1 MKIIKIALFTI
12 CALSAYAPEALGGV
26 LLDLVKT
33 NKIEK
38 VREYLQEYLE
48 KQVDLS
54 ESFFF
59 YAAFSNF
66 FLKPYSIDEDN
77 NKEEMSRS
85 FRFACRN
92 NNPEIVK
99 LLLKNGAKDSVNK
112 ASTKHGKTPLYWA
125 CWNNNLEI
133 VKLLLDNGAKES
145 VNKANAYGKTPFYWA
160 CWENNPEVIKLLLE
174 NGAKD
179 SVNKVDNYGESP
191 LYWVCY
197 KDNLE
202 MVKLLLDNGAK
213 DSVNKA
219 GNDGR
224 TPLYWACHNNNLE
237 IVKLLLDNGAKESV
251 NRVDDEGYTPLY
263 CACLKNNP
271 EIVKLLLEN
280 GAKESVNKAGN
291 DGRTPLYWACWRNN
305 LEMVKLLLE
314 NGADATT
321 GVSGKKAIERIC
333 SSKWTTE
340 NRKKLLM
347 SLLSIPEKGDENET
361 EEQKNSRIFKELVV
375 SSLAENM
382 QQSSTI
388 APTIPSN
395 DGLRKYT
402 GIANPEQVINQIET
416 VVKFYL
422 FTPFAT
428 VAKKSAHLWPVVIGS
443 NSSSGI
449 QKLIFRLSL
458 RQLKAEFGLT
468 YDNVQFLRNLQKSAQ
483 EVYVKMGGKIVIP
496 AKTMRKLCDLW
507 FKFEYNNQ

>member
-33 NKIEK
+33 NKIEE
-38 VREYLQEYLE
+38 VQEYIE
-48 KQVDLS
+48 EQGNGEVNQ
-54 ESFFF
+54 
-59 YAAFSNF
+59 A
-66 FLKPYSIDEDN
+66 
-77 NKEEMSRS
+77 NKYEETPLYW
-85 FRFACRN
+85 ACYRN
-92 NNPEIVK
+92 NLEIVK
-99 LLLKNGAKDSVNK
+99 LLLKNGAKESVNK
-112 ASTKHGKTPLYWA
+112 AGEYEETPLYWA
-125 CWNNNLEI
+125 CYRNNLEIVKLLLKNGAKESVNKAGVYGDTPLYLACYNNNPEI

-145 VNKANAYGKTPFYWA
+145 VNKASTKH
-160 CWENNPEVIKLLLE
+160 EK
-174 NGAKD
+174 
-179 SVNKVDNYGESP
+179 
-191 LYWVCY
+191 
-197 KDNLE
+197 
-202 MVKLLLDNGAK
+202 
-213 DSVNKA
+213 
-219 GNDGR
+219 
-224 TPLYWACHNNNLE
+224 TPLYWACYNNNLE
-237 IVKLLLDNGAKESV
+237 IVKLLLENGVKDSV
-251 NRVDDEGYTPLY
+251 NKADNDGYTPLY
-263 CACLKNNP
+263 LACWNNNP
-271 EIVKLLLEN
+271 EIVKLLLDYGAKESVNKANTYGKTPLYWACSNNNLEMVKLLLKN

-291 DGRTPLYWACWRNN
+291 DGETSLYWVCVKNY

-333 SSKWTTE
+333 SSEWTIE

-347 SLLSIPEKGDENET
+347 SLLSVPEKGDENET

-388 APTIPSN
+388 APTISSN
-395 DGLRKYT
+395 DGLHKSELVS
-402 GIANPEQVINQIET
+402 NPEQVINQIET

-428 VAKKSAHLWPVVIGS
+428 VAKKPAHLWPVVIGS